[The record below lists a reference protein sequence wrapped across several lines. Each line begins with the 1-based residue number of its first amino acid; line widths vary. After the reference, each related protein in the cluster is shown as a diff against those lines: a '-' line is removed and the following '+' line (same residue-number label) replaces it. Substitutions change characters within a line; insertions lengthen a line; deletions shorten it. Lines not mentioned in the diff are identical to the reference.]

1 MSGIRAFRR
10 FDEGCLHQAFE
21 ARGLSIAPGLRHG
34 LESRVMVTNAD
45 KLVSE
50 FRALPAEEKLRLL
63 DMILADMD
71 TPEPEIDEIWAN
83 EARKR
88 WEAYKAGKVNTISY
102 DEVIS
107 RYKAE

>member
-1 MSGIRAFRR
+1 MATT
-10 FDEGCLHQAFE
+10 D
-21 ARGLSIAPGLRHG
+21 
-34 LESRVMVTNAD
+34 D

-63 DMILADMD
+63 DMIFTEMD
-71 TPEPEIDEIWAN
+71 TPDPEIDEIWAN

-88 WEAYKAGKVNTISY
+88 WKAYKAGKVNTVSY

-107 RYKAE
+107 RA

>member
-1 MSGIRAFRR
+1 MCVGDSCFCRLVDGVQDVARR
-10 FDEGCLHQAFE
+10 
-21 ARGLSIAPGLRHG
+21 IACRVRHR
-34 LESRVMVTNAD
+34 LESRAMATTAD

-63 DMILADMD
+63 DMIFTEMD
-71 TPEPEIDEIWAN
+71 TPDPEIDEIWAN

-88 WEAYKAGKVNTISY
+88 WKAYKAGKVNTVSY

-107 RYKAE
+107 RA

>member
-1 MSGIRAFRR
+1 MA
-10 FDEGCLHQAFE
+10 
-21 ARGLSIAPGLRHG
+21 
-34 LESRVMVTNAD
+34 TTAD

-63 DMILADMD
+63 DMILTEMD
-71 TPEPEIDEIWAN
+71 TPDPEIDEIWAN

-88 WEAYKAGKVNTISY
+88 WKAYKAGKVNTVSY

-107 RYKAE
+107 RA

>member
-1 MSGIRAFRR
+1 MA
-10 FDEGCLHQAFE
+10 
-21 ARGLSIAPGLRHG
+21 
-34 LESRVMVTNAD
+34 TTAD

-63 DMILADMD
+63 DMIFTEMD
-71 TPEPEIDEIWAN
+71 TPDPEIDEIWAN

-88 WEAYKAGKVNTISY
+88 WKAYKAGKVNTVSY

-107 RYKAE
+107 RA